1 MIFRILIVC
10 LLFLFLPLIGVIL
23 QWVGEYIVLTKWD
36 YFNAFLS
43 ILFSLFFISRSF
55 NAAKILSCLL
65 LSSILLLEIR
75 DSIFAVEINFSV
87 LVQAILMILSK
98 FIMGLLI
105 YYFLLAPTYN
115 FYKKEQV
122 QID

>member
-1 MIFRILIVC
+1 
-10 LLFLFLPLIGVIL
+10 
-23 QWVGEYIVLTKWD
+23 VGEYIVLTKWD